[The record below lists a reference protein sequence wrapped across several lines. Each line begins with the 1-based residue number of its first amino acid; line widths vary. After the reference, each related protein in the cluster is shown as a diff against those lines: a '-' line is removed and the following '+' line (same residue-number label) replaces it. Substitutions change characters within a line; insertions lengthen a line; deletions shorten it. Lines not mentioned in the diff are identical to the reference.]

1 MALTNIAAQYGNITK
16 FSVFSNYTG
25 DEIDIRGGITGFKYY
40 ESIMDNTV
48 RLQVNIADGG
58 IEVGSQNSASKI
70 EYPQSFT
77 VGEKCFISIE
87 DGYGQEINLIDDHHL
102 RIKNTSNSMSSALT
116 SFYTLNL
123 WSEESI
129 KNYEISRRVVQKY
142 EGKISDTILRILKLN
157 LETEKSI
164 YVDPTINELVVYGE
178 RKKPLARVHEL
189 ASRSVPAEI
198 PDALGIRAGY
208 LFYENS
214 LGYQF
219 RSIDKLFNQKPI
231 RRFIYNDTT
240 GLPENYNG
248 KILSYNFNSFIDL
261 ESKLLSGSMFE
272 SELMSFNIYN
282 SEQKGELENQF
293 DSKLQ
298 TVDDDYTGGTDQI
311 KLVSDLNLGATRTDF
326 RTRDVGFSN
335 PGSTFEKQ
343 LEESKRDNLDVDT
356 ILRQSKSRYNNLF
369 TVSLSI
375 TIPGDFGIH
384 CGDLIHIALAEQST
398 SPGVQESDRNSG
410 IYMIVDLC
418 HYIDSNPAAS
428 GKNGNCY
435 TRLNLVR
442 DTFGKKTAT

>member
-293 DSKLQ
+293 DSKPLELAP
-298 TVDDDYTGGTDQI
+298 
-311 KLVSDLNLGATRTDF
+311 KL
-326 RTRDVGFSN
+326 
-335 PGSTFEKQ
+335 
-343 LEESKRDNLDVDT
+343 
-356 ILRQSKSRYNNLF
+356 
-369 TVSLSI
+369 
-375 TIPGDFGIH
+375 
-384 CGDLIHIALAEQST
+384 
-398 SPGVQESDRNSG
+398 
-410 IYMIVDLC
+410 
-418 HYIDSNPAAS
+418 
-428 GKNGNCY
+428 
-435 TRLNLVR
+435 
-442 DTFGKKTAT
+442 